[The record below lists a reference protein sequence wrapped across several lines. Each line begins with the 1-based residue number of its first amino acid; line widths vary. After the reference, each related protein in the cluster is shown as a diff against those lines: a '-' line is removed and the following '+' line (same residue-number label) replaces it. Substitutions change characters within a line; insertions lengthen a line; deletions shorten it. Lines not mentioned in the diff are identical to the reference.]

1 MKVVVSVDS
10 FKGSTTSIES
20 GNAISEGI
28 KRVYPSAQVVVKPL
42 ADGGE
47 GTVDALVNGME
58 GEKIKVPVTG
68 PLGDIV
74 SAVYGIIPSKKTA
87 IIEMSEAAGLTLV
100 PAIKRNPLY
109 TTTYGV
115 GEIILDA
122 LKHGCQNFIIGIG
135 GSATNDG
142 GAGMLQA
149 LKFGL
154 LDAHDHPIKLGAI
167 GLKDLSTIKNSD
179 LSGLLNKCNFQI
191 ACDVTN
197 PLLGKNGSSAV
208 FGPQKGATSTMV
220 MKLDLLLEK
229 FSKITTTIF
238 PKANPNLP
246 GSGAAGGLGFAFN
259 AFLNGKLTPG
269 IDIILDLVQLEKE
282 LVDADLVITGEGKLD
297 YQTSMGKAP
306 IGVAKKAKKYSKKVL
321 AFAGCVTSDAKECN
335 RQGIDAF
342 FPILKGPVTLE
353 RAMNITNTK
362 KNLSDSVEQ
371 VMLLWKLREG
381 D

>member
-282 LVDADLVITGEGKLD
+282 L
-297 YQTSMGKAP
+297 
-306 IGVAKKAKKYSKKVL
+306 
-321 AFAGCVTSDAKECN
+321 
-335 RQGIDAF
+335 
-342 FPILKGPVTLE
+342 
-353 RAMNITNTK
+353 RA
-362 KNLSDSVEQ
+362 
-371 VMLLWKLREG
+371 
-381 D
+381 